1 MRHAKAHI
9 YIYINLGRHFNT
21 RWTRDDTTVIGGR
34 EYKGCLSKDDEHPH
48 HLTAVVRLVSCFDL

>member
-1 MRHAKAHI
+1 MRRH
-9 YIYINLGRHFNT
+9 IYINLGRHFDT